1 MVEFCPSVRL
11 TYSTA
16 MGQSGLF
23 MRVNAERRSFC
34 SVNHLG
40 GFSASFHF
48 GIYLWQNSHG
58 PHDPSCVTTFMFFCY
73 LFIYFFLTTSIS
85 ILHRKKGIQWK
96 IWRYIMDI
104 ENVPAVIM
112 VVYWSSGAAVTAVI
126 RLTLRVIAHFMKL
139 LGSKTLCSVLTRS
152 V

>member
-40 GFSASFHF
+40 FFSASFHF

-58 PHDPSCVTTFMFFCY
+58 PHDPSCVNTFMFFCY
-73 LFIYFFLTTSIS
+73 LFIFFLTTSIS
-85 ILHRKKGIQWK
+85 ILHRKKGNPMK
-96 IWRYIMDI
+96 
-104 ENVPAVIM
+104 N
-112 VVYWSSGAAVTAVI
+112 
-126 RLTLRVIAHFMKL
+126 LTLHYGFRKCSCCNYGWSIDWHWELLHILWNCWAVKL
-139 LGSKTLCSVLTRS
+139 YALY
-152 V
+152 

>member
-40 GFSASFHF
+40 FFPASFHF

-73 LFIYFFLTTSIS
+73 LFIYLFFYNQHFYFTQ
-85 ILHRKKGIQWK
+85 KKGNPMK
-96 IWRYIMDI
+96 
-104 ENVPAVIM
+104 N
-112 VVYWSSGAAVTAVI
+112 
-126 RLTLRVIAHFMKL
+126 LTLHYGFRKCSCCNYGWSIDQVELLWQLL
-139 LGSKTLCSVLTRS
+139 LGWHWELLHILWNCWAVKLYALY
-152 V
+152 